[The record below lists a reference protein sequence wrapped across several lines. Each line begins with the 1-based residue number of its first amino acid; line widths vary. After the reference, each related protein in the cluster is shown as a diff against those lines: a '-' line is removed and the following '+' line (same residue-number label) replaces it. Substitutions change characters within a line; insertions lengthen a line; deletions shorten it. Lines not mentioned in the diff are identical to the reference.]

1 MNPSPFDVL
10 GLAPTFALEAQAL
23 EQKLFEA
30 SLQWHPDRFAL
41 APEAERLDAED
52 RMAAI
57 NQAHDQLVD
66 PLNRAEVLLN
76 AVRQLS
82 SADGNGN
89 ELDQNDPASSSA
101 ARNADPAF
109 LMAMMELREEV
120 EVALQTG
127 ATSDEALQM
136 QQKLKQQPRK
146 PRKNK
151 FQLYTT
157 KSGLSV
163 DQLPANGEPKKWM
176 KNKPYTTQK
185 LRPLK
190 LKLKP
195 SLPPNGHLKPQ
206 KSVGSLG
213 MTSSAA

>member
-1 MNPSPFDVL
+1 VNPSPFDVL

-136 QQKLKQQPRK
+136 QQKLKQQETQVLQEFGELWLQSAPIEKLQR
-146 PRKNK
+146 PYEHARYLRSSRM
-151 FQLYTT
+151 QLEQAMH
-157 KSGLSV
+157 SN
-163 DQLPANGEPKKWM
+163 P
-176 KNKPYTTQK
+176 
-185 LRPLK
+185 
-190 LKLKP
+190 
-195 SLPPNGHLKPQ
+195 
-206 KSVGSLG
+206 
-213 MTSSAA
+213 